1 MLGIRC
7 VEGSRSATTRN
18 IPRVPLLLAAALL
31 LGAHGSAVWAGTSG
45 NLSLTSDYVFRGVS
59 QTNEDPALQGGIE
72 IFFNSGAH
80 DSGFY
85 VGAWGS
91 NVSWLSDYSS
101 AATPISSSIELDVYA
116 GWRGNLGE
124 SLKLDAGI
132 YSYYYPGDY
141 PHGFV
146 RPYTTE
152 VYVGLSL
159 GPAALKYYHS
169 ASNLF
174 GFADSDGSGYLDA
187 SVNYEFSPG
196 WLLNAHAGR
205 QRVKGNSAASYT
217 DWKLG
222 LTRNFAQGWSLA
234 LAYADTDAERAVYT
248 NAYGNFLGRST
259 GTLTLTKAF

>member
-1 MLGIRC
+1 MPRLNATFC
-7 VEGSRSATTRN
+7 VGAVLASTVFAAGH
-18 IPRVPLLLAAALL
+18 AAA
-31 LGAHGSAVWAGTSG
+31 ATSG
-45 NLSLTSDYVFRGVS
+45 TLALTSDYLFRGIS
-59 QTNEDPALQGGIE
+59 QTNQEPALQGGIE
-72 IFFNSGAH
+72 YAH
-80 DSGFY
+80 DGGFY
-85 VGAWGS
+85 LGAWGS
-91 NVSWLSDYSS
+91 NISWLSDYSS
-101 AATPISSSIELDVYA
+101 AATPISSSIELDAYA

-124 SLKLDAGI
+124 SLKFDAGV

-152 VYVGLSL
+152 VYVGLAL

-234 LAYADTDAERAVYT
+234 LAYADTDAQRAVYT
-248 NAYGNFLGRST
+248 NTYGNFLGRST